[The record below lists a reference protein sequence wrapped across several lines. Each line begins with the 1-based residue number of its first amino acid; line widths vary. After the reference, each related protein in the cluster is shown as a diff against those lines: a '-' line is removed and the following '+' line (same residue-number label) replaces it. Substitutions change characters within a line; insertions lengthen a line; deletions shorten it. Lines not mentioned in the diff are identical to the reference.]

1 MDRSTTE
8 TLGQMVAAQ
17 SVLTD
22 PMRAALAQ
30 HGPSVAVEVVRK
42 DTPFGTFVIGWKVVD
57 GSALSDY
64 EGQDGNLLT
73 ENQVRAINAAT
84 DTEPVDCGLANC
96 DHKNGAC

>member
-8 TLGQMVAAQ
+8 TLGQMIAAQ
-17 SVLTD
+17 SILSD

-42 DTPFGTFVIGWKVVD
+42 DTPFGMFVVGWKVID

-64 EGQDGNLLT
+64 EGQDGKLLT
-73 ENQVRAINAAT
+73 ENQVRSINAVA
-84 DTEPVDCGLANC
+84 EKGGL
-96 DHKNGAC
+96 